1 MNRDEFLKYLEHPG
15 QLDKRSILEI
25 HELLNEFP
33 YFQTAHMMLLKNLY
47 ILGNIKFDRQLR
59 KSAAYIGDRSMLY
72 YLLNQPGI
80 NGKDKLKESEPDQ
93 KNEGPVAEKPKD
105 EIPEKK
111 VSETK
116 VEKVKA
122 ERDEKQEKEVLADMI
137 LKRIEEIKQRR
148 DAYKTGKLYTS
159 KTVSLEKQGGSGE
172 RSIADEILKELAEKK
187 SGEAKSADAKD
198 NAKKKGREQKEI
210 HGKVETGEKE
220 KKNEEK
226 KTKNQIKEGKESQI
240 LEIGNEDEV
249 IEDNIGQTEQE
260 DQGELKEEA
269 GSDELLELEE
279 DSIPENLQDTPVG
292 KIENN
297 ELINKFI
304 ENSPHILPQKENIP
318 DEEQIDIS
326 ESSVEENEGF
336 ITETLVKIY
345 INQGYYSKAIFAYE
359 KLGLKFPEKSSYFAI
374 QIEKIKKLINEL

>member
-59 KSAAYIGDRSMLY
+59 KSAAYIGDRSVLY
-72 YLLNQPGI
+72 YLLHQPGI
-80 NGKDKLKESEPDQ
+80 NGEDKPKESEPDQ
-93 KNEGPVAEKPKD
+93 KTERPVTEKPKD
-105 EIPEKK
+105 KITEKK
-111 VSETK
+111 EPEIK
-116 VEKVKA
+116 VEKEKA
-122 ERDEKQEKEVLADMI
+122 ERDKKQEKEVLADVI

-148 DAYKTGKLYTS
+148 DAYKAGKLYTS
-159 KTVSLEKQGGSGE
+159 KTASLEKQASTGE
-172 RSIADEILKELAEKK
+172 RSVADEILKELAEKK
-187 SGEAKSADAKD
+187 SGEAKSADAKEYVKKT
-198 NAKKKGREQKEI
+198 AKKKTEDQK
-210 HGKVETGEKE
+210 
-220 KKNEEK
+220 
-226 KTKNQIKEGKESQI
+226 KEGKESQI
-240 LEIGNEDEV
+240 LEIGNENEV
-249 IEDNIGQTEQE
+249 IEDNIGQTEQG
-260 DQGELKEEA
+260 DQGELKEMA

-279 DSIPENLQDTPVG
+279 ESMPENFQDTPDE
-292 KIENN
+292 KIAND

-304 ENSPHILPQKENIP
+304 ENSPRILPQKENIP
-318 DEEQIDIS
+318 DEEQTDIS

-336 ITETLVKIY
+336 ITETLAKIY

-374 QIEKIKKLINEL
+374 QIGKIKKLINEL